1 MLIVLADDMGL
12 GKTIQALALMVSRR
26 STNPARKTTLIVA
39 PVALLKQWEREIE
52 KKLKPGRQH
61 SLSSF
66 IYHGT
71 KRAPWEKLRTFD
83 VVLTTF
89 GVVATEYKRR
99 VAIQVA
105 KRQNPNWTPS
115 GTRDVLSLL
124 GDECQWYRV
133 IIDEAQ
139 CIKNKSTKAALG
151 CCMLQAET
159 RFCMTGTPMMNNVG
173 ELFSLIHFLR
183 IRPYCDKEKF
193 RYDIETP
200 LKGQIDS
207 LRKKAMR
214 QLQALLKSL
223 LLRRTKKSQI
233 DGKPILDLPPRTTTV
248 QHSVFSEDEHAFYNA
263 LETKSRLSFN
273 KYLKAGTVG
282 RNYSNILVLLL
293 RLRQACCHPHLLK
306 DFAQSSGPSNIDAQD
321 MVALAKELAPDVVNR
336 IKEQVSSND
345 SAQLE
350 CPICMDMAENP
361 TIFIPC
367 GHDTCSECFARITD
381 PSQAIQDG
389 ETAEGHRD
397 VKCPNCRGKITPS
410 RVVDLQAFKKV
421 HMRELCKENELVDD
435 INEDSDSE
443 DDSDS
448 NDSDDSLDDDIDT
461 KGNLRGFIVDDDDE
475 PEENEELADGQSK
488 KTVSKALVRIKRKS
502 KGKGKAK
509 DKGPKKT
516 LAQLKKEAGIGS
528 KARERYLR
536 KLAKEWN
543 TSAKIEKVMEI
554 LQDLRS
560 QKVEETR
567 QAEKTIVFSQFT
579 SLLDLLEFPINR
591 EGWKYRRYDGSMTP
605 KARNDAVLDFT
616 DNPEIKVMLVSLKA
630 GNSGLNLVAASQ
642 VIIFD
647 PFWNPYIE
655 EQAIDRAHRIGQLN
669 PVKVHRILVP
679 NTVEDRII
687 ALQDKKRELIESAL
701 DEEASRS
708 VGRLGT
714 RELAFLFV
722 SHADLG
728 QGSRAN
734 LLRMLNLERSN
745 SSISGP
751 PASSMTT
758 TSRNRL
764 NRDTS
769 HHYTLSEIIDR
780 QTLPFQN
787 RIHQRS
793 LNELYPLP
801 SYQRYPVHTIHLR
814 FHHSQFGSAGH
825 GDTPLQDSSQEQ
837 YLPWL
842 A

>member
-1 MLIVLADDMGL
+1 MGL
-12 GKTIQALALMVSRR
+12 GKTIQALALMVSQR
-26 STNPARKTTLIVA
+26 SGNPARKSTLIVA

-66 IYHGT
+66 IYHGA
-71 KRAPWEKLRTFD
+71 KKAPWETLRTFD

-89 GVVATEYKRR
+89 GVVATELKRKE
-99 VAIQVA
+99 VIEMA
-105 KRQNPNWTPS
+105 KRENPNWVPM
-115 GTRDVLSLL
+115 GAKDVLSLL
-124 GDECQWYRV
+124 GDECQWYR
-133 IIDEAQ
+133 IIVDEAQ
-139 CIKNKSTKAALG
+139 CIKNKNTRAAVG

-183 IRPYCDKEKF
+183 IRPYCDKDKF
-193 RYDIETP
+193 RHDIEAP
-200 LKGQIDS
+200 LKGQSES

-233 DGKPILDLPPRTTTV
+233 DGKPILDLPPRTTIV
-248 QHSVFSEDEHAFYNA
+248 QHSIFSEDEQAFYKA
-263 LETKSRLSFN
+263 LETMSRLQFN

-306 DFAQSSGPSNIDAQD
+306 DFAQSGGPSDISAQD
-321 MVALAKELAPDVVNR
+321 MMKLAKELAPDVVNR
-336 IKEQVSSND
+336 IKEQTASND

-350 CPICMDMAENP
+350 CPICMDMADNP
-361 TIFIPC
+361 TIFLPC

-389 ETAEGHRD
+389 ETAEGLRD

-410 RVVDLQAFKKV
+410 KVIDLHAFKQV
-421 HMRELCKENELVDD
+421 HMPEICKDTELEEGSQEEV
-435 INEDSDSE
+435 ETT

-448 NDSDDSLDDDIDT
+448 DDLDDDDNEDIDD
-461 KGNLRGFIVDDDDE
+461 KGNLKGFIVNDNYEPTEGEGTDDGE
-475 PEENEELADGQSK
+475 YTG
-488 KTVSKALVRIKRKS
+488 IKSHTSLGRKRRS
-502 KGKGKAK
+502 KGKGKARER
-509 DKGPKKT
+509 GPKKT

-528 KARERYLR
+528 KAREKYLR
-536 KLAKEWN
+536 KLAKEWE

-554 LQDLRS
+554 LQNLRT
-560 QKVEETR
+560 QKDEETGR
-567 QAEKTIVFSQFT
+567 TEKTIIFSQFT

-591 EGWKYRRYDGSMTP
+591 EGWKYRRYDGGMSP

-616 DNPEIKVMLVSLKA
+616 DKPDIKVMLVSLKA

-655 EQAIDRAHRIGQLN
+655 EQAIDRAHRIGQLK
-669 PVKVHRILVP
+669 PVQVHRILVP

-687 ALQDKKRELIESAL
+687 ALQDKKRKLIESAL
-701 DEEASRS
+701 DEKASQS
-708 VGRLGT
+708 IGRLGT

-722 SHADLG
+722 SSDDP
-728 QGSRAN
+728 
-734 LLRMLNLERSN
+734 M
-745 SSISGP
+745 
-751 PASSMTT
+751 
-758 TSRNRL
+758 
-764 NRDTS
+764 
-769 HHYTLSEIIDR
+769 
-780 QTLPFQN
+780 
-787 RIHQRS
+787 
-793 LNELYPLP
+793 
-801 SYQRYPVHTIHLR
+801 
-814 FHHSQFGSAGH
+814 
-825 GDTPLQDSSQEQ
+825 
-837 YLPWL
+837 
-842 A
+842 